1 MNFIMSIS
9 NYVVQQ
15 MPPGHVWVEGDNKKR
30 SYDSRHFGP
39 VPYGLIKG
47 RVLFKVSNSGACVRI
62 TVLRVLSS

>member
-1 MNFIMSIS
+1 
-9 NYVVQQ
+9 

-47 RVLFKVSNSGACVRI
+47 RAIYKVSGHN
-62 TVLRVLSS
+62 RVW